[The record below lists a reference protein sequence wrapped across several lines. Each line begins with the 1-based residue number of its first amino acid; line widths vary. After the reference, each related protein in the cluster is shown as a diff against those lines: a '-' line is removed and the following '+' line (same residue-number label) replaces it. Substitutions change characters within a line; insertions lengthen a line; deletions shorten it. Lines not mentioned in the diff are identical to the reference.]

1 MKSTEFSNEELVP
14 YIGLFIVIISL
25 LYYNFKKGYQFVWSP
40 LSIICIIFSYYCLLG
55 PYQAVVNGNSFD
67 RLVNMRQFY
76 ASSFWGALIFILS
89 TILGFFVNQS
99 KKIIPHPHSYP
110 ISWLSYYG
118 KRLFILGFGLFTIS
132 TGGQIGNL
140 INPLD
145 AEAVEQFGG
154 GLANYLGLSLNFLI
168 PGVTLLFIYYLKT
181 KNGFLWFIV
190 TFFLAV
196 ALFISIGF
204 RYRLVLLICSMGI
217 SYYLLM
223 RKRPNLLFLI
233 PAIAFFIAFMGFIN
247 LTRRYGGGLDTSR
260 LKNENSGTFY
270 GSGLQE
276 ALIFQTSGAVI
287 DFVPQKHPHVGFQ
300 PLLSTLIF
308 PIPKV
313 IYPEKNSFKYLKDT
327 LDKIYGKG
335 HSSGAAMLS
344 YGEYYLA
351 FGWIGIIFGGFLIGW
366 IYKKLWLWYQ
376 LNWSNPFLVVVYAVT
391 VSYLYVILSRGY
403 LPQVTMLFFFTVFP
417 AYFVLRLARKKYFLL
432 NRKIS
437 TKERIHAP

>member
-1 MKSTEFSNEELVP
+1 MKPTDFTNEELVP
-14 YIGLFIVIISL
+14 YMGLFAIIIFL
-25 LYYNFKKGYQFVWSP
+25 LIYNYKKGYQFVWSP
-40 LSIICIIFSYYCLLG
+40 LCIISIIFSYYCLLG
-55 PYQAVVNGNSFD
+55 PYQAIVTAGTFD
-67 RLVNMRQFY
+67 RLINMRQFY
-76 ASSFWGALIFILS
+76 VSSFWGALIFILA
-89 TILGFFVNQS
+89 TITGFFLSYNKPVNR
-99 KKIIPHPHSYP
+99 HPESYP
-110 ISWLSYYG
+110 VSWLSYYG
-118 KRLFILGFGLFTIS
+118 QRLFIVGLVLFTIS
-132 TGGQIGNL
+132 TGGRIANL

-154 GLANYLGLSLNFLI
+154 GLANYFGLSLNFLVPAI
-168 PGVTLLFIYYLKT
+168 TLLFLYYLKT
-181 KNGFLWFIV
+181 KQGFLWFIV
-190 TFFLAV
+190 ALIVSV
-196 ALFISIGF
+196 ALFISLGF
-204 RYRLVLLICSMGI
+204 RYRLVLLFGSMAI
-217 SYYLLM
+217 SYYLLI
-223 RKRPNLLFLI
+223 RKRPNPLFLI
-233 PAIAFFIAFMGFIN
+233 SAIVFFIAFMGLIG
-247 LTRRYGGGLDTSR
+247 LTRRYGSGLDTSK
-260 LKNENSGTFY
+260 LKNENSATFY
-270 GSGLQE
+270 RSGLRE

-327 LDKIYGKG
+327 LDKIYGKR

-376 LNWSNPFLVVVYAVT
+376 LNWSNPFIVVVYAVT